1 MTVYLSTTSPGVW
14 VQDNVTEVVWGV
26 ANRLV
31 GDEGAGTEGKVI
43 TFHATYVFVTNNV
56 AIYCTYMCA
65 C

>member
-1 MTVYLSTTSPGVW
+1 MIVYLSTTSAGVW

-43 TFHATYVFVTNNV
+43 TFHATYVSV
-56 AIYCTYMCA
+56 
-65 C
+65 